1 MDFYDIVFP
10 VNLGPLT
17 YGCDHA
23 LSNSLKPGMMVSAP
37 LKNKNMKG
45 IVIGKAVSVPE
56 KKVKVIKDVH
66 GEDPILSTY
75 MITLL
80 TWMSEYYLVT
90 HGLVLKNMIP
100 REAFA
105 SIKKRTLKEK
115 ALKKFDIDLLDIDN
129 NDIAQIMYAMESKT
143 YATFLVHAPS
153 TIYEYS
159 FLISML
165 SGTGNAIIL
174 APEQSNIQTVHYL
187 LKQHVGQRICL
198 LHGDLSRGQRC
209 EAIERI
215 RTGKADIVLGTRSAI
230 FAPLRRVS
238 LIVVLNEQS
247 SSYKQEN
254 SPCYNGRDVAV
265 MRGFIEKTPVV
276 LTSIC
281 PSIES
286 FHNSRTGKYVLVK
299 PKEKKEKQKQRIRI
313 IDMRFEKLAKPY
325 VSQKIIN
332 ASKKYI
338 EGQQKILFV
347 VNRRGYAT
355 LLLCNEC
362 GFIEE
367 CGICRIPLVFHK
379 PSMSLKCHYCGSLSK
394 PPSICKKCGS
404 HQLEML
410 GYGTQR
416 VQEDMEE
423 LLGIKTLRVDSDKT
437 QKRSEEHHSIEMVL
451 EDGGARVIVGT
462 KLMTGKLRPLSGY
475 MMGAFLNPDLS
486 LHIPDFRS
494 AERTFQ
500 DIISVADKIEPAGE
514 LFIQTRMPQEPLYK
528 YVKNYRYGLF
538 CKEEL
543 QKRKILQYPP
553 YTRLL
558 LITFQSSKDISEEIL
573 GKLSEFNEGVQVL
586 GPACSQHHRRKH
598 VAKLLLKSSVRGS
611 LHATARKIL
620 AAFHGKRDIVIRFDM
635 DPIAV

>member
-1 MDFYDIVFP
+1 MDFYDVVFP

-17 YGCDHA
+17 YGCDQE
-23 LSNSLKPGMMVSAP
+23 LSSILKPGMMVSTQ

-45 IVIGKAVSVPE
+45 IVIGKSMSAPG
-56 KKVKVIKDVH
+56 KKVKVIRKVH
-66 GEDPILSTY
+66 GEDPILSEN

-80 TWMSEYYLVT
+80 TWMSEYYLVH
-90 HGLVLKNMIP
+90 HGLALKNMLP
-100 REAFA
+100 REAFTGVR
-105 SIKKRTLKEK
+105 KRTSKKKVLKE
-115 ALKKFDIDLLDIDN
+115 FDTDLLEIDRHDVAKVMN
-129 NDIAQIMYAMESKT
+129 AMASKT

-153 TIYEYS
+153 TLYEYS
-159 FLISML
+159 FLIKIL
-165 SGTGNAIIL
+165 SGTENAIIL

-187 LKQHVGQRICL
+187 LKQHLGQRICL
-198 LHGDLSRGQRC
+198 LHGDLNRGQRF

-238 LIVVLNEQS
+238 LIAVLNEQS

-265 MRGFIEKTPVV
+265 MRGFIEKTPVL
-276 LTSIC
+276 LTSVC

-286 FHNSRTGKYVLVK
+286 FYNSRTGKYVLIKPEEKKQK
-299 PKEKKEKQKQRIRI
+299 PKIRI
-313 IDMRFEKLAKPY
+313 IDIRFEKLAKPY
-325 VSQKIIN
+325 ISQKIIN

-338 EGQQKILFV
+338 EGQKKILFV

-355 LLLCNEC
+355 LLLCMDC

-367 CGICRIPLVFHK
+367 CAVCRIPLVFHK
-379 PSMSLKCHYCGSLSK
+379 QSMMLQCHYCGSSST

-404 HQLEML
+404 HQMEML

-416 VQEDMEE
+416 VQEDMEA
-423 LLGIKTLRVDSDKT
+423 LLEMKTLRVDSDKT
-437 QKRSEEHHSIEMVL
+437 RKKSEEDHSIGTGL
-451 EDGGARVIVGT
+451 ENSARVIVGT
-462 KLMTGKLRPLSGY
+462 KLMTGKLRPSSGY

-494 AERTFQ
+494 TERMFQ
-500 DIISVADKIEPAGE
+500 EIISVADKIEPAGE

-528 YVKNYRYGLF
+528 YVKNYSYGLF

-543 QKRKILQYPP
+543 QKRKVLRYPP
-553 YTRLL
+553 YARLL
-558 LITFQSSKDISEEIL
+558 LIRFQSSKDISEEIL
-573 GKLSEFNEGVQVL
+573 ERLSGVEEGVQIL
-586 GPACSQHHRRKH
+586 GPACSRHPRGKY
-598 VAKLLLKSSVRGS
+598 VAKLLLKSSVRGL

-620 AAFHGKRDIVIRFDM
+620 VAFQGKRDIVIRFDM
-635 DPIAV
+635 DPISV